1 MSHFIDLFVDI
12 TSCLQFSFQIC
23 VLIIWLTSSWIKIT
37 LGHVNCCIKLS
48 YTGFCHL
55 YQEEVEN
62 LVIDVS
68 LDQPKIIT
76 NKSPS

>member
-1 MSHFIDLFVDI
+1 M
-12 TSCLQFSFQIC
+12 
-23 VLIIWLTSSWIKIT
+23 LII
-37 LGHVNCCIKLS
+37 NNNYCCIKLS

-62 LVIDVS
+62 LVINVS
-68 LDQPKIIT
+68 LDQPKIII